1 MTSLRTALRTLLLP
15 VALLVG
21 LVAGA
26 HADTLIVD
34 ATGAPDADFTQ
45 IQPAIDAALPN
56 DVILVRSGEYAGFS
70 LAKPL
75 RIVGHRVTEGGSIY
89 AAGLV
94 EVRDIPAGEVAVL
107 AQFACDFL
115 LIEDCA
121 GTVFGDILGV
131 SPPSNLPG
139 TGAPAVI
146 TVVNSADVRFRQL
159 GVNPG
164 NGSGRHG
171 LIVHA
176 SLVETEGAAIDGA
189 RGPAG
194 TVEAPDGSD
203 GGHGAIISG
212 GGELRFHNG
221 RMRGGQGGDA
231 LFSVSEPWHGGD
243 GGDAFVV
250 QAGGRLVVGGYIYT
264 QVYGGWVGSGSLK
277 QGGQANCPL
286 EGAPGTGI
294 RVERGASA
302 RVSSTIALL
311 GGVAFCGEDGPL
323 TVVEGDYESASPP
336 DLNLHWEAGI
346 PQVGIGTALEVN
358 DVPGTLVILLV
369 GIEPANVPLFKWKGN
384 PVLVNLAFT
393 TPILNLGA
401 GGFASVPVGFPPSL
415 PYGLPIIVQAAAL
428 RPDGS
433 FQLSNSSTNVTSP
446 PPPPSCDPI
455 PCPPTR

>member
-1 MTSLRTALRTLLLP
+1 VNVTDWSIRHRVAVWVLMVLIAVAGIGAWTSLPRESFPEVEIPLILVYTPYQGVSPQDMETLVTRPIETELKGLAGLKEIRSTSSEGLSAIEVEFNPDVDLDTALQKVREKVDLAKSEIPLDADDTRVQDVDLSQIPVLLINLSGE
-15 VALLVG
+15 VG
-21 LVAGA
+21 LVQLKEIAE
-26 HADTLIVD
+26 DLKD
-34 ATGAPDADFTQ
+34 ALE
-45 IQPAIDAALPN
+45 AIP
-56 DVILVRSGEYAGFS
+56 
-70 LAKPL
+70 
-75 RIVGHRVTEGGSIY
+75 
-89 AAGLV
+89 
-94 EVRDIPAGEVAVL
+94 
-107 AQFACDFL
+107 
-115 LIEDCA
+115 
-121 GTVFGDILGV
+121 
-131 SPPSNLPG
+131 
-139 TGAPAVI
+139 
-146 TVVNSADVRFRQL
+146 
-159 GVNPG
+159 GVN
-164 NGSGRHG
+164 R
-171 LIVHA
+171 A
-176 SLVETEGAAIDGA
+176 
-189 RGPAG
+189 
-194 TVEAPDGSD
+194 
-203 GGHGAIISG
+203 
-212 GGELRFHNG
+212 
-221 RMRGGQGGDA
+221 
-231 LFSVSEPWHGGD
+231 
-243 GGDAFVV
+243 
-250 QAGGRLVVGGYIYT
+250 
-264 QVYGGWVGSGSLK
+264 QVIGGWVGSGSLK